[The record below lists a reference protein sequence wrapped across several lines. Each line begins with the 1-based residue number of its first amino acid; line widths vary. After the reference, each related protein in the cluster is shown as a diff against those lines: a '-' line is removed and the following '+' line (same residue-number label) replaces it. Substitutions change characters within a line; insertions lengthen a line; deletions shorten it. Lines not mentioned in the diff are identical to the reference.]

1 MEAGQIRR
9 LRSRAF
15 DALREFPVDPLSLS
29 LVGGFTNVIFRV
41 DTEDRPLTWDRV
53 FYWPEEVDPVVLFDP
68 NRAHHL
74 AGGRREVLDRSIA
87 AVEAAFFK
95 LDSAV
100 AQVIHGDLHPDNV
113 HVYRDRLIGL
123 DFEDVTWGHRVQD
136 VALTLFYERGYERY
150 DDFRVAFEDGY
161 RTVAEWPVS

>member
-87 AVEAAFFK
+87 AVEAAFSK
-95 LDSAV
+95 LDPAV